1 MEPAVGLRVFDNPR
15 ADVEGSGRG
24 TGGMSKDSWPG
35 SCIGGAGCGGGGGG
49 GILGL
54 LVDCNM
60 VPDGVVTVMTSD
72 DCASEP
78 TSMRYPTGRNVLNP
92 WIRDGWPWNKLAT
105 R

>member
-1 MEPAVGLRVFDNPR
+1 
-15 ADVEGSGRG
+15 
-24 TGGMSKDSWPG
+24 
-35 SCIGGAGCGGGGGG
+35 
-49 GILGL
+49 

-92 WIRDGWPWNKLAT
+92 WIRKG
-105 R
+105 

>member
-1 MEPAVGLRVFDNPR
+1 MELVGSLGVFDNPR
-15 ADVEGSGRG
+15 ADVGGRG
-24 TGGMSKDSWPG
+24 EGTGVWSNGNRLSS
-35 SCIGGAGCGGGGGG
+35 CGGSADSGGG
-49 GILGL
+49 GIPGL

-92 WIRDGWPWNKLAT
+92 WIREGWP
-105 R
+105 

>member
-1 MEPAVGLRVFDNPR
+1 MELVGSLGVFDNPR
-15 ADVEGSGRG
+15 ADVEGRG
-24 TGGMSKDSWPG
+24 EGTDGWSDGNKLG
-35 SCIGGAGCGGGGGG
+35 SCGGAGGAGCSGS
-49 GILGL
+49 GIPGL

-92 WIRDGWPWNKLAT
+92 WIREG
-105 R
+105 

>member
-1 MEPAVGLRVFDNPR
+1 MELVGSLGVFDNPR
-15 ADVEGSGRG
+15 ADVEGKGEDA
-24 TGGMSKDSWPG
+24 GGWSDDNRLGP
-35 SCIGGAGCGGGGGG
+35 CCGGAEGCGVS
-49 GILGL
+49 GIPGL

-92 WIRDGWPWNKLAT
+92 WIREGCP
-105 R
+105 

>member
-1 MEPAVGLRVFDNPR
+1 MELVGSLGVFDNPKV
-15 ADVEGSGRG
+15 DVEGRGEG
-24 TGGMSKDSWPG
+24 TGSWSDGNRLG
-35 SCIGGAGCGGGGGG
+35 SCGGGADGGGGGG
-49 GILGL
+49 SGGGIPGL

-92 WIRDGWPWNKLAT
+92 WIR
-105 R
+105 